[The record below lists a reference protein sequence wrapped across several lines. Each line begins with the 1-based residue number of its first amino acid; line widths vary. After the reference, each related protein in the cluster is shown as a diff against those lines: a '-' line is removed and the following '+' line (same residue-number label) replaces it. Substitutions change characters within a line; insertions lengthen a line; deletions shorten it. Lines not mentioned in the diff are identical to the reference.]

1 MKKTISLIV
10 AGLGIFILTS
20 GAAWHLKAK
29 GDLEKAEN
37 YAAQQRWDAAKEAY
51 KRVLAKDDTH
61 LRANLMIGRISYR
74 QGAFYEAI
82 KYLSKV
88 PSDVCWATLTLGWC
102 YDAIGDRGK
111 AIEAYERTLQQ
122 NPQESVATAAR
133 LGLETPHSPT
143 KKVKRDESMNDVEVP
158 IMGWRA
164 VADPNPEDA
173 SKAYDRD
180 PKTRWASMVPQSPG
194 MAYQIDLG
202 STRVVN
208 RVVLNDDA
216 DGTTIYVSDYPRAY
230 TVEVSPDG
238 EQWKVVAS
246 EVGDLNSYAGAFFE
260 PTEARYI
267 KITQKGSTAPEWW
280 SIYEVYV
287 YSPAN

>member
-10 AGLGIFILTS
+10 AWIGVVILIS
-20 GAAWHLKAK
+20 CAAWHLKVK
-29 GDLEKAEN
+29 DDLEKAEN

-51 KRVLAKDDTH
+51 KKVLSKDATH
-61 LRANLMIGRISYR
+61 LRANLMIGRIAYR

-82 KYLSKV
+82 EYLNKV

-111 AIEAYERTLQQ
+111 AIEAYERTLRLD
-122 NPQESVATAAR
+122 PQESVATAAR

-143 KKVKRDESMNDVEVP
+143 KKVKRDESVNDVEVP
-158 IMGWRA
+158 TVGWKA
-164 VADPNPEDA
+164 VADPNPEGA
-173 SKAYDRD
+173 SKAFDRN

-202 STRVVN
+202 TTKVVN

-216 DGTTIYVSDYPRAY
+216 SGTTIYVSDYPRKY
-230 TVEVSPDG
+230 TVAVSPDG

-267 KITQKGSTAPEWW
+267 KITQQGSTAPEWW
-280 SIYEVYV
+280 SIYEVFV